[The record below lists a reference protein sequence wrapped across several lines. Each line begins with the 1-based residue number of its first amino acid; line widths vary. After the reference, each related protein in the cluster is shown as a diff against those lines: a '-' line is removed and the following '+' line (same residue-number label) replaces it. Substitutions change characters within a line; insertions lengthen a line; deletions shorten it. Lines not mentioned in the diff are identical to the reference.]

1 MRHSIRPRNS
11 NRRLARSRSTDVI
24 RPLVWW
30 LLCLIPA
37 LATAQDEPLRLGFK
51 GEFISLSRSQ
61 VISRQPMPADLQ
73 TPLGSVWKL
82 FVYGWL
88 VDSGAHESPYE
99 CRGQSKEEVYCCSA
113 GSKIE
118 RDQALVKSCGLYFE
132 PARLGITA
140 ADWRT
145 YWQARQAPEW
155 LLNLPS
161 LQPSTRVPVAELLKA
176 LTVMPAQDQARRVL
190 LDVVLNAA
198 DGNVVGELGGRLRV
212 KTWSWLGDQDPSS
225 RQGGFAGWTVD
236 GTPVWAGGRGTSQM
250 VLRHYGAALASVLPV
265 DWPSDAGRCVEVGLF
280 SRYPIGRV
288 LAGDRVVAPGPLQ
301 GDYRVE
307 FTSGNQLDIHSDGE
321 LFLVDDSS
329 SQKLVARL
337 DREEYVARVLQREAK
352 PEPAEAAKALAIAIR
367 TYLLQN
373 AARHGDCL
381 SIDDSSSRQRVAPRP
396 ATAESR
402 YIAAWTSDLVLAG
415 STVTYHSDQ
424 PGPDKL
430 SWQQAVEQANAGQR
444 YDAILLHANP
454 RASLSRW
461 DNPVAS
467 CEALP
472 AAKDWLQTQRRGWRQ
487 RLESEVGYNE
497 VSTFAVCRLAFGR
510 PYVDRERQRIYVRGV
525 LTLQDRLDLTHEYLH
540 LAFEAHPNG
549 QDETYIEGL
558 ARHLLLE

>member
-1 MRHSIRPRNS
+1 M
-11 NRRLARSRSTDVI
+11 T

-37 LATAQDEPLRLGFK
+37 LATAQEEPLRLGFK
-51 GEFISLSRSQ
+51 GELISLSQTQ
-61 VISRQPMPADLQ
+61 VISREPLPADVQ
-73 TPLGSVWKL
+73 VPLGSLWKL

-88 VDSGAHESPYE
+88 VDTGAREPAYE
-99 CRGQSKEEVYCCSA
+99 CRGQSKEEVYCCAA
-113 GSKIE
+113 GGKIE

-132 PARLGITA
+132 PARLGISEA
-140 ADWRT
+140 GWRE

-161 LQPSTRVPVAELLKA
+161 LQPSTRVSVAELLKVLA
-176 LTVMPAQDQARRVL
+176 VMPAQDQARRVL
-190 LDVVLNAA
+190 LDVVLSAA

-212 KTWSWLGDQDPSS
+212 KTWSWLGDQDPAS
-225 RQGGFAGWTVD
+225 RQGGFAGWMAD
-236 GTPVWAGGRGTSQM
+236 GTSIWAGGRGTSQM
-250 VLRHYGAALASVLPV
+250 VLRHYGGVLASVLPV
-265 DWPSDAGRCVEVGLF
+265 EWPLDAGRCVEVGLF

-288 LAGDRVVAPGPLQ
+288 LAGDRVVSSGPLL

-307 FTSGNQLDIHSDGE
+307 FANDNQLDIHSDGE
-321 LFLVDDSS
+321 LFLLKG
-329 SQKLVARL
+329 KLVARL

-352 PEPAEAAKALAIAIR
+352 PEPIEAAKALAVAIR

-373 AARHGDCL
+373 ATRHGDCL
-381 SIDDSSSRQRVAPRP
+381 SIDDSSNRQRVAPRP

-402 YIAAWTSDLVLAG
+402 HIAAWTSDLVLAG
-415 STVTYHSDQ
+415 TSVTYHSDQ

-430 SWQQAVEQANAGQR
+430 SWQHAIEQANAGQR
-444 YDAILLHANP
+444 YDAILLHAYP

-472 AAKDWLQTQRRGWRQ
+472 AAQDWLLKQRRGWRAQ
-487 RLESEVGYNE
+487 LESEVGYND

-525 LTLQDRLDLTHEYLH
+525 LSLQDRLDLTHEYLH

>member
-1 MRHSIRPRNS
+1 M
-11 NRRLARSRSTDVI
+11 T

-37 LATAQDEPLRLGFK
+37 LATAQEPPLRLAFK
-51 GEFISLSRSQ
+51 GELLSLSKTQ
-61 VISRQPMPADLQ
+61 VIAREPLPADLQ

-88 VDSGAHESPYE
+88 VDTNAHEPAYE
-99 CRGQSKEEVYCCSA
+99 CRGQSKDEVYCCTA
-113 GSKIE
+113 GGKIE

-132 PARLGITA
+132 PQRLGIA
-140 ADWRT
+140 GADWRT

-155 LLNLPS
+155 LLDLAS
-161 LQPSTRVPVAELLKA
+161 LQPSTRVSVTELLRMLA
-176 LTVMPAQDQARRVL
+176 VMPAQDQARRVL

-225 RQGGFAGWTVD
+225 RQGGFAGWTAD

-250 VLRHYGAALASVLPV
+250 VLRHYGGALASVLPV

-288 LAGDRVVAPGPLQ
+288 LTGERVVESGPLL

-307 FTSGNQLDIHSDGE
+307 FTNGNQLDIHSDGE
-321 LFLVDDSS
+321 LFLLKD
-329 SQKLVARL
+329 QLIARL
-337 DREEYVARVLQREAK
+337 DREEYVARVLQREAR

-373 AARHGDCL
+373 ATRNGDCL

-402 YIAAWTSDLVLAG
+402 DIAAWTSDLVLAG

-444 YDAILLHANP
+444 YDAILLHAYP

-472 AAKDWLQTQRRGWRQ
+472 AAQDWLQSQRRGWRP
-487 RLESEVGYNE
+487 RLENEVGFNE

-525 LTLQDRLDLTHEYLH
+525 LSLQDRLDLTHEYLH

>member
-1 MRHSIRPRNS
+1 MLRPW
-11 NRRLARSRSTDVI
+11 LW
-24 RPLVWW
+24 L

-37 LATAQDEPLRLGFK
+37 LTVAQDEPLRLASK
-51 GEFISLSRSQ
+51 GELLSLNRTQ
-61 VISRQPMPADLQ
+61 LLTREPLPNTLQ

-88 VDSGAHESPYE
+88 VDTGAHEPAYE
-99 CRGQSKEEVYCCSA
+99 CRGQSKEEVYCCTA
-113 GSKIE
+113 GGRVE

-132 PARLGITA
+132 PARLGISG
-140 ADWRT
+140 ADWRA

-161 LQPSTRVPVAELLKA
+161 LQPATRVSVAELLRMLA
-176 LTVMPAQDQARRVL
+176 VMPAQEQARRVL

-198 DGNVVGELGGRLRV
+198 DGNVVGELGSRLRV
-212 KTWSWLGDQDPSS
+212 KTWSWLGDQDAAS

-236 GTPVWAGGRGTSQM
+236 GTPIWSGGRGTSQR
-250 VLRHYGAALASVLPV
+250 VLRDYAAALSAVVPV
-265 DWPSDAGRCVEVGLF
+265 AWPADAGRCVEVSLF
-280 SRYPIGRV
+280 SRYPLKRV
-288 LAGDRVVAPGPLQ
+288 LSDSNEVPSGPLR

-307 FTSGNQLDIHSDGE
+307 FANGNQLDIHSDGE
-321 LFLVDDSS
+321 LFLLKD
-329 SQKLVARL
+329 KLVARL
-337 DREEYVARVLQREAK
+337 DREEYVARVLQREAT
-352 PEPAEAAKALAIAIR
+352 PEPVEAAKALAVAIR

-373 AARHGDCL
+373 ATRHGDCL
-381 SIDDSSSRQRVAPRP
+381 SIDDSSQRQRVAPRP
-396 ATAESR
+396 ASFDAR
-402 YIAAWTSDLVLAG
+402 NIAAWTADLVLAG
-415 STVTYHSDQ
+415 SPVTYHSDQ

-430 SWQQAVEQANAGQR
+430 SWQQAVEQARAGQR
-444 YDAILLHANP
+444 YDAILLHAYP

-472 AAKDWLQTQRRGWRQ
+472 AAQDWLQKQRRGWRPK
-487 RLESEVGYNE
+487 LESEIGYNE
-497 VSTFAVCRLAFGR
+497 VSTFAVCRLTFGR

-525 LTLQDRLDLTHEYLH
+525 LSLQDRLDLTHEYLH

>member
-1 MRHSIRPRNS
+1 M
-11 NRRLARSRSTDVI
+11 T

-37 LATAQDEPLRLGFK
+37 LATAQEPPLRLAFK
-51 GEFISLSRSQ
+51 GELLSLSQTQ
-61 VISRQPMPADLQ
+61 VIAREPLPADLQ

-88 VDSGAHESPYE
+88 VDTNAHEPAYE
-99 CRGQSKEEVYCCSA
+99 CRGQSKDEVYCCTA
-113 GSKIE
+113 GGKIE

-132 PARLGITA
+132 PARLGISDA
-140 ADWRT
+140 GWRE
-145 YWQARQAPEW
+145 YWQARKAPEW

-161 LQPSTRVPVAELLKA
+161 LQPATRVSVAELLKVLA
-176 LTVMPAQDQARRVL
+176 GMPAQDQARRVL

-225 RQGGFAGWTVD
+225 RQGGFAGWTAD

-250 VLRHYGAALASVLPV
+250 VLRHYGGALASVLPV
-265 DWPSDAGRCVEVGLF
+265 DWPSDAGRCVEVRLF
-280 SRYPIGRV
+280 SRYPIERV
-288 LAGDRVVAPGPLQ
+288 LAGDRVVESGPLL

-307 FTSGNQLDIHSDGE
+307 FTNGNQLDIHSDGE
-321 LFLVDDSS
+321 LFLLKD
-329 SQKLVARL
+329 QLIARL
-337 DREEYVARVLQREAK
+337 DREEYVARVLQREARPK
-352 PEPAEAAKALAIAIR
+352 PAEAAKALAIAIR

-373 AARHGDCL
+373 ATRHGDCL

-402 YIAAWTSDLVLAG
+402 DIAAWTSDLVLAG

-444 YDAILLHANP
+444 YDAILLHAYP

-472 AAKDWLQTQRRGWRQ
+472 AAQDWLQSQRRGWRP
-487 RLESEVGYNE
+487 RLENEVGYNE
-497 VSTFAVCRLAFGR
+497 VSAFAVCRLAFGR

-525 LTLQDRLDLTHEYLH
+525 LSLQDRLDLTHEYLH

>member
-1 MRHSIRPRNS
+1 MTRPM
-11 NRRLARSRSTDVI
+11 
-24 RPLVWW
+24 VWL

-51 GEFISLSRSQ
+51 GELLTLSRTQ
-61 VISRQPMPADLQ
+61 VISREPLPADLQ
-73 TPLGSVWKL
+73 APLGSLWKL
-82 FVYGWL
+82 FVYAWL
-88 VDSGAHESPYE
+88 VDTGAHEPPYE
-99 CRGQSKEEVYCCSA
+99 CRGQSKEEVYCCTA
-113 GSKIE
+113 GGKIE

-132 PARLGITA
+132 PARLDITD
-140 ADWRT
+140 ADWRA
-145 YWQARQAPEW
+145 YWQTRQAPKW
-155 LLNLPS
+155 LLDFPS
-161 LQPSTRVPVAELLKA
+161 LKPSARVSVTELLKVLA
-176 LTVMPAQDQARRVL
+176 VMPAQDQSRRVL

-225 RQGGFAGWTVD
+225 RQGGFAGWTAD
-236 GTPVWAGGRGTSQM
+236 GTPIWAGGRGTSQM
-250 VLRHYGAALASVLPV
+250 VLRHYGAALTSVLPT
-265 DWPSDAGRCVEVGLF
+265 DWPADTGRCVEVGLF
-280 SRYPIGRV
+280 SRYPIERV
-288 LAGDRVVAPGPLQ
+288 LAGDRVVTSGPLQ

-307 FTSGNQLDIHSDGE
+307 FANGNQLDIHSDGE
-321 LFLVDDSS
+321 LFLLND
-329 SQKLVARL
+329 KLVARL

-373 AARHGDCL
+373 ATRNGDCL

-396 ATAESR
+396 ATVDAR
-402 YIAAWTSDLVLAG
+402 HIAAWTSDLVLAG

-430 SWQQAVEQANAGQR
+430 SWQQAVEQADAGQR
-444 YDAILLHANP
+444 YDAILLHAYP

-461 DNPVAS
+461 DNPIAS

-472 AAKDWLQTQRRGWRQ
+472 AAQAWLQTQRRGWRAQ
-487 RLESEVGYNE
+487 LESEVGYND

-525 LTLQDRLDLTHEYLH
+525 LSLQDRLDLTHEYLH

>member
-1 MRHSIRPRNS
+1 MP
-11 NRRLARSRSTDVI
+11 RRLR
-24 RPLVWW
+24 WW
-30 LLCLIPA
+30 WLCLIPA

-51 GEFISLSRSQ
+51 GELISLSRTQ
-61 VISRQPMPADLQ
+61 VISREPLTDTLQ
-73 TPLGSVWKL
+73 TPLGSLWKL

-88 VDSGAHESPYE
+88 VDTGAHEPAYE
-99 CRGQSKEEVYCCSA
+99 CRGQSKEEVYCCTA
-113 GSKIE
+113 GGRIE

-132 PARLGITA
+132 PARLGIVGS
-140 ADWRT
+140 DWRT
-145 YWQARQAPEW
+145 YWQARQAPKW
-155 LLNLPS
+155 LQDLAS
-161 LQPSTRVPVAELLKA
+161 LQPSTRVSVVELLQVLA
-176 LTVMPAQDQARRVL
+176 GMPAQDQARRVL

-225 RQGGFAGWTVD
+225 RQGGFAGWTAD
-236 GTPVWAGGRGTSQM
+236 GTPIWASGRGTSQM
-250 VLRHYGAALASVLPV
+250 VLRHYGQVLSSVLPA
-265 DWPSDAGRCVEVGLF
+265 DWPADAGRCVEVGLF

-288 LAGDRVVAPGPLQ
+288 LAGDRVVSSGPLQ
-301 GDYRVE
+301 GDFRVE
-307 FTSGNQLDIHSDGE
+307 FLNGNQLDIHSDGE
-321 LFLVDDSS
+321 LFLLKDR
-329 SQKLVARL
+329 LVARL
-337 DREEYVARVLQREAK
+337 DREEYVARVLQREAR
-352 PEPAEAAKALAIAIR
+352 PEPFEAAKALAIAIR

-373 AARHGDCL
+373 ATRNGDCL

-396 ATAESR
+396 ATTESR
-402 YIAAWTSDLVLAG
+402 RIAAWTSDLVLAG
-415 STVTYHSDQ
+415 SPVTYHSDQ

-444 YDAILLHANP
+444 YDAILLHAYP

-472 AAKDWLQTQRRGWRQ
+472 AALDWLQTQRRGWRQ
-487 RLESEVGYNE
+487 RLESETGYNE
-497 VSTFAVCRLAFGR
+497 ISTFAVCRLTFGR

-525 LTLQDRLDLTHEYLH
+525 QSLQDRLDLTHEYLH

>member
-1 MRHSIRPRNS
+1 M
-11 NRRLARSRSTDVI
+11 T

-37 LATAQDEPLRLGFK
+37 LATAQEEPLRLGFK
-51 GEFISLSRSQ
+51 GELISLSQTQ
-61 VISRQPMPADLQ
+61 VISREPLPADVQ
-73 TPLGSVWKL
+73 APLGSLWKL

-88 VDSGAHESPYE
+88 VDTGAREPAYE
-99 CRGQSKEEVYCCSA
+99 CRGQSKEEVYCCAA
-113 GSKIE
+113 GGKIE

-132 PARLGITA
+132 PARLGISEA
-140 ADWRT
+140 GWRE

-161 LQPSTRVPVAELLKA
+161 LQPSTRVSVAELLKVLA
-176 LTVMPAQDQARRVL
+176 VMPAQDQARRVL
-190 LDVVLNAA
+190 LDVVLSAA

-212 KTWSWLGDQDPSS
+212 KTWSWLGDQDPAS
-225 RQGGFAGWTVD
+225 RQGGFAGWTAD
-236 GTPVWAGGRGTSQM
+236 GTPIWAGGRGTSQM
-250 VLRHYGAALASVLPV
+250 VLRHYGGVLASVLPV
-265 DWPSDAGRCVEVGLF
+265 EWPLDAGRCVEVGLF

-288 LAGDRVVAPGPLQ
+288 LAGDQVVSSGALQ

-307 FTSGNQLDIHSDGE
+307 FANGNQLDIHSDGE
-321 LFLVDDSS
+321 LFLLKG
-329 SQKLVARL
+329 KLVARL

-352 PEPAEAAKALAIAIR
+352 PEPIEAAKALAVAIR

-373 AARHGDCL
+373 ATRHGDCL
-381 SIDDSSSRQRVAPRP
+381 SIDDSSNRQRVAPRP

-402 YIAAWTSDLVLAG
+402 HIAAWTSDLVLAG
-415 STVTYHSDQ
+415 TSVTYHSDQ

-430 SWQQAVEQANAGQR
+430 SWQHAIEQANAGQR
-444 YDAILLHANP
+444 YDAILLHAYP

-472 AAKDWLQTQRRGWRQ
+472 AAQDWLLKQRRGWRAQ
-487 RLESEVGYNE
+487 LESEVGYND

-525 LTLQDRLDLTHEYLH
+525 LSLQDRLDLTHEYLH

>member
-1 MRHSIRPRNS
+1 MPWRV
-11 NRRLARSRSTDVI
+11 LG
-24 RPLVWW
+24 W

-51 GEFISLSRSQ
+51 DELLSLSRTQ
-61 VISRQPMPADLQ
+61 VISREPMPTDLQ
-73 TPLGSVWKL
+73 APLGSLWKL

-88 VDSGAHESPYE
+88 VDTGAHESPYE
-99 CRGQSKEEVYCCSA
+99 CRGQSKEEVYCCTA
-113 GSKIE
+113 GGRIE

-132 PARLGITA
+132 PARLGIVD
-140 ADWRT
+140 ADWRQ

-161 LQPSTRVPVAELLKA
+161 VQPSTRVSVAELLKVLA
-176 LTVMPAQDQARRVL
+176 LMPAQDQARRVL

-225 RQGGFAGWTVD
+225 RQGGFAGWLAD
-236 GTPVWAGGRGTSQM
+236 GTPIWAGGRGTSQM
-250 VLRHYGAALASVLPV
+250 VLRNYGEALAAVLPV
-265 DWPSDAGRCVEVGLF
+265 DWPADAGRCVEVGLF
-280 SRYPIGRV
+280 SRYPIERV
-288 LAGDRVVAPGPLQ
+288 LTGDRVVDSGPLQ
-301 GDYRVE
+301 GDFRVE
-307 FTSGNQLDIHSDGE
+307 FLNGNQLDIHSDGE
-321 LFLVDDSS
+321 LFLLND
-329 SQKLVARL
+329 KLVARL
-337 DREEYVARVLQREAK
+337 DREEYVARVLQREGR
-352 PEPAEAAKALAIAIR
+352 PEPLEAAKALAIAIR

-373 AARHGDCL
+373 ATRNGDCL
-381 SIDDSSSRQRVAPRP
+381 SIDDSSHRQRVAPRP

-402 YIAAWTSDLVLAG
+402 NIAAWTSDLVLAG

-430 SWQQAVEQANAGQR
+430 SWQQAVEQATAGQR
-444 YDAILLHANP
+444 YDAILLHAYP

-461 DNPVAS
+461 GNPVAS

-472 AAKDWLQTQRRGWRQ
+472 AAQEWLQTQRRGWRQ
-487 RLESEVGYNE
+487 RLESEAGYNE
-497 VSTFAVCRLAFGR
+497 ISTFAVCRLSFGR

-525 LTLQDRLDLTHEYLH
+525 LSLQDRLDLTHEYLH

>member
-1 MRHSIRPRNS
+1 M
-11 NRRLARSRSTDVI
+11 T
-24 RPLVWW
+24 RPLVWL
-30 LLCLIPA
+30 LLCLVSA

-51 GEFISLSRSQ
+51 GELLSLNRTQ
-61 VISRQPMPADLQ
+61 VISREPLPADLQ
-73 TPLGSVWKL
+73 APLGSLWKL

-88 VDSGAHESPYE
+88 VDTGAREPAYE
-99 CRGQSKEEVYCCSA
+99 CRGQSKEEVYCCTA
-113 GSKIE
+113 GGKIE
-118 RDQALVKSCGLYFE
+118 RGQALVKSCGLYFE
-132 PARLGITA
+132 PTRLGITA

-155 LLNLPS
+155 LLDLSS
-161 LQPSTRVPVAELLKA
+161 LKPSTRVSVAELLTVLA
-176 LTVMPAQDQARRVL
+176 VMPAQDQARRVL

-212 KTWSWLGDQDPSS
+212 KTWSWLGYQDPSS
-225 RQGGFAGWTVD
+225 RQGGFAGWTAD
-236 GTPVWAGGRGTSQM
+236 GSPIWAGGRGTSQM
-250 VLRHYGAALASVLPV
+250 VLRHYGAALASVLPS
-265 DWPSDAGRCVEVGLF
+265 DWPADSGRCVEVGLF
-280 SRYPIGRV
+280 SRYPIERV
-288 LAGDRVVAPGPLQ
+288 LSGDRVVSSGPLQ

-307 FTSGNQLDIHSDGE
+307 FTNGNQLDIHSDGE
-321 LFLVDDSS
+321 LFLLND
-329 SQKLVARL
+329 KLVARL
-337 DREEYVARVLQREAK
+337 DREEYVARVLQREAR

-373 AARHGDCL
+373 ATRNGDCL

-396 ATAESR
+396 ATTESR
-402 YIAAWTSDLVLAG
+402 TIAAWTSDLVLAS

-444 YDAILLHANP
+444 FDAILLHAYP

-472 AAKDWLQTQRRGWRQ
+472 AAQNWLQTQRRGWRAQ
-487 RLESEVGYNE
+487 LESEVGYND

-525 LTLQDRLDLTHEYLH
+525 LSLQDRLDLTHEYLH